1 MHVPT
6 GCGRVKDLT
15 PACPE
20 VSVQYTLAIMIVLP
34 SHLLS
39 GLLVQPLGNP
49 YTAGCLSCC
58 AANCSRVTPSVIR
71 LHTGREDAWAVLGTC
86 LCWCPNHNWTT
97 SAPREGDWLLHFLM
111 LSHTHRVGV

>member
-6 GCGRVKDLT
+6 LCGRCDGRVKDLT

-20 VSVQYTLAIMIVLP
+20 VSAQYMLAIMIVLP

-49 YTAGCLSCC
+49 YTAGCLPCC
-58 AANCSRVTPSVIR
+58 APTAAGSPP
-71 LHTGREDAWAVLGTC
+71 L
-86 LCWCPNHNWTT
+86 
-97 SAPREGDWLLHFLM
+97 
-111 LSHTHRVGV
+111 